1 VNNCKLEFSLE
12 IRLIE
17 LGKNIVAKKNLCLGI
32 EILRVIGRINV
43 RMEST
48 AIILILI
55 HKVDDNPI
63 LLIRLENMS

>member
-1 VNNCKLEFSLE
+1 MNNCKLEFSLE

-17 LGKNIVAKKNLCLGI
+17 LGKNIVAKKGLCLAI
-32 EILRVIGRINV
+32 KILRVICWINV